1 MRTVGFGVTVFL
13 LVAVVA
19 LHSIV
24 EAKRTGK
31 TSEQATPPQQQAGNV
46 PATNYTAQ
54 LIVVED
60 LAADVHTG
68 SGTITISAKIT
79 NISRALIKGYAT
91 VHLLSEE
98 GKPILSYEEE
108 LNGGEAFAHGTSVE
122 VEVTAKVGD
131 INKIASVTV
140 DFTQT

>member
-1 MRTVGFGVTVFL
+1 MRIVVFGVTVFL

-31 TSEQATPPQQQAGNV
+31 TAEQSNPPQQAGNV
-46 PATNYTAQ
+46 PATTYAPQ

-60 LAADVHTG
+60 LAADIHTG
-68 SGTITISAKIT
+68 SNTITISAKIT

-108 LNGGEAFAHGTSVE
+108 LNGGEAFAHGASVE

-140 DFTQT
+140 DFTKT

>member
-1 MRTVGFGVTVFL
+1 MRTIGFGVAVFF
-13 LVAVVA
+13 LVTVVA
-19 LHSIV
+19 LNSGV
-24 EAKRTGK
+24 DAKRTGK
-31 TSEQATPPQQQAGNV
+31 TAEHATSHQQEGSV
-46 PATNYTAQ
+46 PATSYTPQ

-60 LAADVHTG
+60 LAADVSTG

-79 NISRALIKGYAT
+79 NISRAFIKGYAT

-98 GKPILSYEEE
+98 GKPLLSYEEE
-108 LNGGEAFAHGTSVE
+108 LNGGEPFAHGTSVE

>member
-1 MRTVGFGVTVFL
+1 MRTIGFGLTVFL
-13 LVAVVA
+13 LMAVVIF
-19 LHSIV
+19 HSAV

-31 TSEQATPPQQQAGNV
+31 TAEHTNSPQQAGNV
-46 PATNYTAQ
+46 PTTGYTPQ

-60 LAADVHTG
+60 LAADVNTG
-68 SGTITISAKIT
+68 SSTITISAKIT
-79 NISRALIKGYAT
+79 NISRAFIKGYAT

-98 GKPILSYEEE
+98 GKPLLSYEEE

-122 VEVTAKVGD
+122 VEVTAKVRE

-140 DFTQT
+140 DFTRT